1 MLTGDLT
8 GDLTG
13 KHAFVTGGGTGIGAA
28 AARALAGQGATVTI
42 AGIDIP
48 SLQTMANGNDRI
60 EWRAMDVTDE
70 AEVSAV
76 MAAAE
81 SALGPIDILIANA
94 GIGEAALI
102 REITLEHWRR
112 VHAVN
117 VEGVMLT
124 MRHVLGPMTDRG
136 WGRIVTIASAAGLKG
151 YERLGAYAASKH
163 AVVGLTRCASEE
175 IKGTGV
181 TANAVCPLYTNTA
194 MVQGAAARI
203 AKHDGLSH
211 EDAETHLGA
220 FNPLGRLIDP
230 EEIANAVLWL
240 CMPGSDAVNGQE
252 IAVGGGQL

>member
-1 MLTGDLT
+1 MLSGR
-8 GDLTG
+8 
-13 KHAFVTGGGTGIGAA
+13 HAFVTGGGTGIGAA
-28 AARALAGQGATVTI
+28 TAQALADQGAAVTI

-48 SLQTMANGNDRI
+48 SLRDLAGRHDAI

-70 AEVSAV
+70 AEVAAV
-76 MAAAE
+76 MSAAE
-81 SALGPIDILIANA
+81 GARGSIDILVANA

-102 REITLEHWRR
+102 QDITLEHWRR

-117 VEGVMLT
+117 AEGVMLT
-124 MRHVLGPMTDRG
+124 LRHVIAPMIARG

-175 IKGTGV
+175 VKGTGV
-181 TANAVCPLYTNTA
+181 TANSVCPLYTDTA
-194 MVQGAAARI
+194 MGQGAVKRI
-203 AKHDGLSH
+203 AKQGDISH
-211 EDAETHLGA
+211 ADAEKALGN
-220 FNPLGRLIDP
+220 FNPLGRLIRP

-240 CMPGSDAVNGQE
+240 CAPGSDAVNGQE